1 MAEGGKMGAGVLAI
15 VAGIL
20 LIAGQFTG
28 AARWASLRD
37 TFAGLV
43 EITPPVEMLFFVI
56 IGIASLGGVAA
67 IVAGILLL
75 RGQSALPRLLI
86 LLGVGFGTLG
96 FLLYIVPQALG
107 GRFPLIG
114 ESITVTAGIVLAL
127 VARSLGKR

>member
-1 MAEGGKMGAGVLAI
+1 MGAGVLAI

-96 FLLYIVPQALG
+96 FLFYVVPQALEG
-107 GRFPLIG
+107 EFPLIG
-114 ESITVTAGIVLAL
+114 ESVTVTAGIVLAL